1 MLKKILNRLRL
12 GGIAGV
18 AADSR
23 EREAPGEG
31 EDLPRYPPPH
41 MGLPVASV
49 ARVLQTQSALVRAI
63 HQTLGLERGQFE
75 SLILPVLERYAAFVH
90 LLPATE
96 RDHHCG
102 AGGLLRHGLEVAYWA
117 ARASEGV
124 VFVAEGTPLERK
136 KLEPRWHVAVCLAGL
151 LHEIGRPISELTVG
165 DARGTMQWDPYS
177 EPLIEWAQRHRLKRY
192 FLFWRPPRHGLHEY
206 FAGLAAGRVLTPQLS
221 RWLTE
226 PEPGIMKALMQAIMD
241 TAAPTPRDPEH
252 PVAQLVKAAD
262 EHSRG
267 KDLET
272 RHHHPDDDV
281 SVPME
286 RHLFEA
292 MRALLASGTWTIN
305 QRGARVWATPHGL
318 FVVWKPAVAEI
329 LQRLKRDR
337 TPGLSR
343 DPSTLAELLIAR
355 GLAIPYRCKDAASH
369 PYWPVA
375 PELLTCTDGESVTL
389 DMLRIADTHLLFESE
404 PPSVVAAR
412 VGDGNEPGPLAPQE
426 PVRPPSS
433 PAVPVIGVAPVV
445 TMRPS
450 VPHGASTSALSE
462 PMHPKVTTPPTES
475 AAPRSTG
482 PSVSVNVPEDALAK
496 HGEAGRLLLAMAR
509 DVAAN
514 TRRWGETLTRIG
526 DCVIVRYPD
535 GVSSYG
541 DPVQVLNALI
551 EAGWLDLD
559 PTAPFKKV
567 RELNGIR
574 GLVLASEPARHVLA
588 LATITPSA
596 ELPLAPPTDAVRNI
610 EIL

>member
-1 MLKKILNRLRL
+1 MLKKILDHLRL

-31 EDLPRYPPPH
+31 EELPRYPPPH
-41 MGLPVASV
+41 MGLPVASI
-49 ARVLQTQSALVRAI
+49 ARVLETQSALVRAI
-63 HQTLGLERGQFE
+63 HQTLGLERGQYE

-117 ARASEGV
+117 ARASEGL
-124 VFVAEGTPLERK
+124 VFVAGGTPLERK
-136 KLEPRWHVAVCLAGL
+136 QFEPRWHVAVCLAGL

-165 DARGTMQWDPYS
+165 DARGTMRWDPYS
-177 EPLIEWAQRHRLKRY
+177 ESLIEWAQRHRLKRY

-206 FAGLAAGRVLTPQLS
+206 FAGLAAGRVLTPHLS

-241 TAAPTPRDPEH
+241 TGATTPRDPEH

-262 EHSRG
+262 VHSCG

-272 RHHHPDDDV
+272 RHHHRDDDV
-281 SVPME
+281 SVPVE

-329 LQRLKRDR
+329 LQRLKCDR

-343 DPSTLAELLIAR
+343 DPRTLAELLIAR
-355 GLAIPYRCKDAASH
+355 GLAIPYGDKNGAIH

-375 PELLTCTDGESVTL
+375 PTILDSPDGKPVTL

-412 VGDGNEPGPLAPQE
+412 VGDGNEPDPLAPQE
-426 PVRPPSS
+426 PICPPSS
-433 PAVPVIGVAPVV
+433 PAVPVIGVVPVV
-445 TMRPS
+445 TTRLSMPPS
-450 VPHGASTSALSE
+450 ASASPLSE
-462 PMHPKVTTPPTES
+462 PHPKVTTPPAES

-482 PSVSVNVPEDALAK
+482 PSVSADVAEVALAK
-496 HGEAGRLLLAMAR
+496 QGEAGRLLLAMAR
-509 DVAAN
+509 DVATN

-535 GVSSYG
+535 GVSAYG
-541 DPVQVLNALI
+541 DPAGVLDALSS
-551 EAGWLDLD
+551 AGWLDLD

-574 GLVLASEPARHVLA
+574 GLVLASEPARYVLA
-588 LATITPSA
+588 LTTITPSA
-596 ELPLAPPTDAVRNI
+596 ELPPASPPDAARTM
-610 EIL
+610 ETP